1 MSLMSFKRTD
11 VKRRNTMKTE
21 VRLLTDE
28 DLKEAAIIYTNVFSA
43 RPWNEPW
50 SINTA
55 YARLYDISK
64 TPGYIGIGYFHSE
77 NNKLTGFIVGNEEQ
91 WANYKAFYVNEI
103 CVLSSTQQ
111 TGIGT
116 SLLSFLN
123 ELLIQKEVKEVY
135 VSTERGQGKPERFF
149 EKNGFVTHESRIL
162 MAVNID

>member
-1 MSLMSFKRTD
+1 MSFKRP
-11 VKRRNTMKTE
+11 VEKRGAMMKSQ

-28 DLKEAAIIYTNVFSA
+28 ELEAAASIYTNVFSA
-43 RPWNEPW
+43 PPWNEPW
-50 SINTA
+50 SISTA

-77 NNKLTGFIVGNEEQ
+77 DNKLIGFIVGNEEQ
-91 WANYKAFYVNEI
+91 WANYKTFYVNEI

-149 EKNGFVTHESRIL
+149 EKNGFATHESRIL
-162 MAVNID
+162 MAVNVD

>member
-1 MSLMSFKRTD
+1 MSFKNAD

-91 WANYKAFYVNEI
+91 WANYKTFYVNEI

-116 SLLSFLN
+116 SFYLSLTSY
-123 ELLIQKEVKEVY
+123 LYKK
-135 VSTERGQGKPERFF
+135 K
-149 EKNGFVTHESRIL
+149 
-162 MAVNID
+162 

>member
-1 MSLMSFKRTD
+1 MSFKNAD

-28 DLKEAAIIYTNVFSA
+28 DLKEAAIIYTNVFSGS
-43 RPWNEPW
+43 PWNEPW

-55 YARLYDISK
+55 YARLYNISK
-64 TPGYIGIGYFHSE
+64 APGYVGVGYFHSE
-77 NNKLTGFIVGNEEQ
+77 NNKLIGFIVGNEEQ
-91 WANYKAFYVNEI
+91 WANYKTFYINEI

-116 SLLSFLN
+116 SLLSFLK

-149 EKNGFVTHESRIL
+149 EKNGFATDESRIL
-162 MAVNID
+162 MAVNVD

>member
-1 MSLMSFKRTD
+1 MSFKNAD

-28 DLKEAAIIYTNVFSA
+28 DLKEAVIIYTNVFSA

-116 SLLSFLN
+116 SLLSFLK

-162 MAVNID
+162 MTVNVD

>member
-1 MSLMSFKRTD
+1 MSFKNAD

-28 DLKEAAIIYTNVFSA
+28 DLKEAAIIYTNVFST
-43 RPWNEPW
+43 RPW

-64 TPGYIGIGYFHSE
+64 TPGYIGIGFFHSE
-77 NNKLTGFIVGNEEQ
+77 NNKLIGFIVGNEEQ
-91 WANYKAFYVNEI
+91 WANYKTFYVNEI
-103 CVLSSTQQ
+103 CVLSKTQQ

-162 MAVNID
+162 MTVNVD

>member
-1 MSLMSFKRTD
+1 MSFKNAD

-28 DLKEAAIIYTNVFSA
+28 DLKEAAIIYTNVFSV

-91 WANYKAFYVNEI
+91 WANYKTFYVNEI

-149 EKNGFVTHESRIL
+149 EKNGFATDESRIL
-162 MAVNID
+162 MAVNVD

>member
-1 MSLMSFKRTD
+1 
-11 VKRRNTMKTE
+11 MKTE

-91 WANYKAFYVNEI
+91 WANYKTFYVNEI

-116 SLLSFLN
+116 SFYLSLTSY
-123 ELLIQKEVKEVY
+123 LYKK
-135 VSTERGQGKPERFF
+135 K
-149 EKNGFVTHESRIL
+149 
-162 MAVNID
+162 

>member
-1 MSLMSFKRTD
+1 MSFKRP
-11 VKRRNTMKTE
+11 VEKRGAMMKSQ

-28 DLKEAAIIYTNVFSA
+28 ELEEAAIIYTNVFSGS
-43 RPWNEPW
+43 PWNEPW

-77 NNKLTGFIVGNEEQ
+77 NNKLIGFIVGNEEQ
-91 WANYKAFYVNEI
+91 WANYKTFYVNEI

-149 EKNGFVTHESRIL
+149 KKNGFVTHESRIL
-162 MAVNID
+162 MTVNVD